1 MIPSG
6 LKVHHQ
12 RQSVPEETS
21 EYISTL
27 FTVKYTYPKGMP
39 AGGAV

>member
-1 MIPSG
+1 MMVIPIT
-6 LKVHHQ
+6 KQ
-12 RQSVPEETS
+12 NVPEDTS
-21 EYISTL
+21 GYISTF

>member
-6 LKVHHQ
+6 IIVHHQ

-21 EYISTL
+21 GYISTL
-27 FTVKYTYPKGMP
+27 FTVKYTYPKGIP
-39 AGGAV
+39 AGGVV